1 MAPKKKPMTAE
12 LLDEESLPLFPPGE
26 GGCSE
31 AMYTYESADTAGFA
45 QPVDPGDMGAVS
57 MAPVVV
63 PGAVA
68 SPIAVVNP
76 CSLKTLNGSWLVEFV
91 PDTPAA
97 LFKIRGPMRI
107 EASADVL
114 RVSGDIY
121 VAKLALAPLSATGS
135 GPAIAAQPTLL
146 EPFVPGSLVI
156 QRNWYPAF
164 AQNEYS
170 WYFRSTG
177 VTYKKGLLK
186 FNFERWLWNP
196 TTQEFTSTD
205 NGSITL
211 TCKTTSIHVVGAPAP
226 TLQMKGTATI
236 GGRTYNVVA
245 TKTSPYYR
253 GCRIEVDVMST
264 RAWPATAAG
273 PGGSS
278 WTFTGVYRSQ
288 GLDFTVSVDE
298 VSVPE
303 DPLLSTAEMHALLT
317 GHRQPTSTPNQWRLW
332 LFVGSKRQEDPGT
345 FGLMFDT
352 NNPPH
357 REGSVG
363 YFDVTLPNVDI
374 IEASARGKK
383 LGTVAKAFLRTMI
396 HEAGHA
402 FNLFHPKHDIH
413 PVPIGTTIMNQTGD
427 VMGFA
432 TAADPYPGNA
442 TMAFNEHNRSSL
454 IHSPDPQV
462 KPGWK
467 PFGWGHGSLWSGVS
481 EPVDALGLNQG
492 ETVAEDLYLELS
504 VPAEAVRGEIV
515 VGVLTLLNRGNAP
528 RRVSAA
534 LNLAEDD
541 LHLQV
546 KTPNGA
552 DLDVRDVILV
562 CGERRYVV
570 LQPGE
575 TYTSTVQLFYTNRGH
590 LFDQP
595 GRYVLQAELHTGD
608 LYDSV
613 VRSAPVE
620 IVLRTA
626 ASSDER
632 ELQSHTM
639 SDNVG
644 LSLAFGDFGADAEAR
659 AGLTA
664 VMDRFADSTSGVAA
678 ALVVANSLARDFRD
692 VRSGSVVRAKDQAA
706 ALAALDVA
714 VTNQSLDETAQL
726 ATAIVATLEVGA
738 PVIEMLD
745 TRIAKM
751 RKGGKETD
759 ALNRAEAILKDFR
772 RV

>member
-1 MAPKKKPMTAE
+1 MATKKKSVAVDLAE
-12 LLDEESLPLFPPGE
+12 EESLPLFPPGE
-26 GGCSE
+26 DECGETIYAYE
-31 AMYTYESADTAGFA
+31 AFDVAMVA
-45 QPVDPGDMGAVS
+45 QQEG
-57 MAPVVV
+57 
-63 PGAVA
+63 VA
-68 SPIAVVNP
+68 SVSGLPASSLLTPGIGLAPALITSP
-76 CSLKTLNGSWLVEFV
+76 CSLKALNGSWLVEFV
-91 PDTPAA
+91 PESPAA

-107 EASADVL
+107 EAGVGVL

-121 VAKLALAPLSATGS
+121 VSKLVASLPLAPGS
-135 GPAIAAQPTLL
+135 GPAIAPQPTLL

-156 QRNWYPAF
+156 QKNWYPAF
-164 AQNEYS
+164 PQNEYS

-177 VTYKKGLLK
+177 VTYKNGLLK
-186 FNFERWLWNP
+186 FNFERSLWNP
-196 TTQEFTSTD
+196 TAQEFTSTD
-205 NGSITL
+205 AASMVL
-211 TCKTTSIHVVGAPAP
+211 ACKTTPIMVVGAPAP
-226 TLQMKGTATI
+226 TLQMKGTAVI
-236 GGRTYNVVA
+236 GGRTYSVLA

-253 GCRIEVDVMST
+253 GCRVEVDVMT
-264 RAWPATAAG
+264 KRTWPASATGAG
-273 PGGSS
+273 NT
-278 WTFTGVYRSQ
+278 WTFAGVYRAQ
-288 GLDFTVSVDE
+288 GLDFSITVDE
-298 VSVPE
+298 VNIPE
-303 DPLLSTAEMHALLT
+303 DPLLSTAEMHTLLS
-317 GHRQPTSTPNQWRLW
+317 GHRQPTSSPNQWRLW

-374 IEASARGKK
+374 IEASARGQK
-383 LGTVAKAFLRTMI
+383 LGAVAKAFLRTMI

-413 PVPIGTTIMNQTGD
+413 AVPVGATIMNQTGD

-432 TAADPYPGNA
+432 TAANPYPGNA
-442 TMAFNEHNRSSL
+442 TMAFNEHNRLSL

-467 PFGWGHGSLWSGVS
+467 PFGWGHGTLWSGVS

-492 ETVAEDLYLELS
+492 ETVAGDLYLELS
-504 VPAEAVRGEIV
+504 APAEAVRGEIV
-515 VGVLTLLNRGNAP
+515 VGVLTLLNRGDAP

-541 LHLQV
+541 LHLRV
-546 KTPNGA
+546 KTPNG
-552 DLDVRDVILV
+552 DDMDVRDVVLI
-562 CGERRYVV
+562 CGARPYVV

-608 LYDSV
+608 VYDSV

-620 IVLRTA
+620 VIVRSA
-626 ASSDER
+626 SSSDER
-632 ELQSHTM
+632 ELQLYTM
-639 SDNVG
+639 NDDVG
-644 LSLAFGDFGADAEAR
+644 LSLAFGDFGANAQAR

-664 VMDRFADSTSGVAA
+664 VMDRFSDTTSGTAA

-692 VRSGSVVRAKDQAA
+692 IRSGSVARAKDETA

-714 VTNQSLDETAQL
+714 VKGQSLDETTRL
-726 ATAIVATLEVGA
+726 ATAMVATLETGA

-745 TRIAKM
+745 NLIAKA
-751 RKGGKETD
+751 RKGGKVAD
-759 ALNRAEAILKDFR
+759 VVNRADAILKDFR
-772 RV
+772 RE